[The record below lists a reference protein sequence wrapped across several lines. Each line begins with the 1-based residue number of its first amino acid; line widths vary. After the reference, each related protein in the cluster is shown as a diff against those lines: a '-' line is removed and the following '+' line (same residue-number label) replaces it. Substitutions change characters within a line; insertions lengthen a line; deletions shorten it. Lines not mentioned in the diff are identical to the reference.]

1 MQTLHSDEHAGLPVQ
16 PGLSSELP
24 QHGLLASR
32 LPSAALHAQLPL
44 MQPCASVQL
53 ELLLDELDPAL
64 PLPPSLLSLL
74 LQAKAKTLATRL
86 AAKMKRFMWKIPCA
100 ER

>member
-16 PGLSSELP
+16 LGLSSELP
-24 QHGLLASR
+24 QHGLLLSR

-44 MQPCASVQL
+44 TQPCASVQL
-53 ELLLDELDPAL
+53 ELLLDELDPA
-64 PLPPSLLSLL
+64 LPPSLLSLL

>member
-1 MQTLHSDEHAGLPVQ
+1 MQTLHSDEHAGLPEQ

-24 QHGLLASR
+24 QHGLLLSR
-32 LPSAALHAQLPL
+32 LPSAALHAHAPL
-44 MQPCASVQL
+44 MQPWASVQL
-53 ELLLDELDPAL
+53 ELLLDELDPA
-64 PLPPSLLSLL
+64 LPPSLLSLL

>member
-1 MQTLHSDEHAGLPVQ
+1 MPLQ

-32 LPSAALHAQLPL
+32 LPSAALHEQLPL
-44 MQPCASVQL
+44 TQPCASVQL

-64 PLPPSLLSLL
+64 PPSLLSLL
-74 LQAKAKTLATRL
+74 LQANANTLATRL
-86 AAKMKRFMWKIPCA
+86 AAKKKRFMSGRSPGA
-100 ER
+100 LE